1 MEDAAE
7 YVIPPDNAD
16 LVEITKPGISDYG
29 TFDFIVV
36 GSGPAGSVIAN
47 RLTEVADSKVL
58 LLEAGGPDKKFNL
71 LLSSYTYAAVGSSSW
86 GYNTTTQ
93 KNACLAMINQQC
105 AQHGGKILG
114 GGSTINGGYYYRAH
128 ETDFDRWVK
137 IYGNEG
143 WSFEEV
149 LPYFKKS
156 EKVNYKPIETKYHGV
171 NGSLTVSLDAD
182 TPELTQTLLDAYGE
196 KGYTYADNNGPAST
210 GYFRVP
216 LTYISN
222 ERVSASTAFL
232 KPVWNR
238 FNLKISLN
246 SFVTR
251 VLFSDKSRTATG
263 VEFIKNG
270 IKHVAKARKEVIL
283 SAGPFNSAQILLLSG
298 VGPQDH
304 LESLDIPVIADL
316 PVGQNFQDHAILYG
330 LSLSTNV
337 TWFNYTLE
345 EQVERYRQHLKP
357 LTTPAQ
363 IIAWSSLNQSEG
375 PEVEVIALAGTVGD
389 AKVAAVANKKFL
401 RYADKYVDNLSG
413 DSTKNIQ
420 YSLSIFHPKSRG
432 SIKLKSSNPLD
443 KPLIDPNILGEAE
456 DRELLATAIEW
467 VISLNETDA
476 WKSIGAQ
483 VYLNEVPECKGQV
496 LSREWILCTQA
507 YWTGPGYHGTS
518 ANSMGKNPA
527 ISVVDPRLLVHG
539 FGNLR
544 VADSSIIPETP
555 TGHTQATSY
564 MIGER
569 CADFI
574 KEDHGRL

>member
-1 MEDAAE
+1 MKFNILAFLIHSINIFYVSSLAEDGNVSYWVEYFRSHVNAAAK

-47 RLTEVADSKVL
+47 RLTEIADWKVL
-58 LLEAGGPDKKFNL
+58 LLEAGGSDADFNL
-71 LLSSYTYAAVGSSSW
+71 LLSTYLPAAVSNISW

-93 KNACLAMINQQC
+93 KNACLGMNNQQC
-105 AQHGGKILG
+105 AQHAGKIFG
-114 GGSTINGGYYYRAH
+114 GGSTINNGFYYRAH
-128 ETDFDRWVK
+128 ESDFERWVNV
-137 IYGNEG
+137 YGNEG

-149 LPYFKKS
+149 LPYFKKF
-156 EKVNYKPIETKYHGV
+156 ENVHYEPIDEGYHGFD
-171 NGSLTVSLDAD
+171 GPLTIGFDVA
-182 TPELTQTLLDAYGE
+182 TPILTQTLLDAYGE
-196 KGYTYADNNGPAST
+196 KGYSHADSNGPAIT
-210 GYFRVP
+210 GYSRVP

-238 FNLKISLN
+238 SNLKISLN

-330 LSLSTNV
+330 LSLRHV
-337 TWFNYTLE
+337 FNN
-345 EQVERYRQHLKP
+345 
-357 LTTPAQ
+357 
-363 IIAWSSLNQSEG
+363 I
-375 PEVEVIALAGTVGD
+375 
-389 AKVAAVANKKFL
+389 FL
-401 RYADKYVDNLSG
+401 FHSFDNLFFQYADKYVDNSSG
-413 DSTKNIQ
+413 DSATDIQ
-420 YSLSIFHPKSRG
+420 YAVSIFHPKSRG
-432 SIKLKSSNPLD
+432 SIKLKSSNPID
-443 KPLIDPNILGEAE
+443 KPLIDPNLLGEAE
-456 DRELLATAIEW
+456 DREFLATAVEW
-467 VISLNETDA
+467 VISLNETNA
-476 WKSIGAQ
+476 WKSIDAQ
-483 VYLNEVPECKGQV
+483 VYMNEVPECKGQV

-507 YWTGPGYHGTS
+507 YWTGPGNHGTS

-527 ISVVDPRLLVHG
+527 ASVVDPRLLVHG

-544 VADSSIIPETP
+544 VADSSIIPEAP
-555 TGHTQATSY
+555 VGHMQATAY

-569 CADFI
+569 AADFI
-574 KEDHGRL
+574 KETHGRL